1 MKNVTLTRG
10 EAALF
15 LVTLL
20 VPLVVEAILAL
31 TVYPT
36 LRWLLPTSILFPA
49 GLLAGV
55 AMRGGPAL
63 ALRPQHTADEG
74 ATSVLG
80 RAG

>member
-1 MKNVTLTRG
+1 MKNVTLTRA
-10 EAALF
+10 ETALF

-20 VPLVVEAILAL
+20 VPLAVEAALAL
-31 TVYPT
+31 TVFPT

-55 AMRGGPAL
+55 AMRGGPAV
-63 ALRPQHTADEG
+63 ALRPWRRGGDRRTPA
-74 ATSVLG
+74 LG